1 MSCARIS
8 YHSKLRLLQLMTLA
22 NIYIFVRTENI
33 LQVGRISVSIMD
45 IVAKIVVF
53 LSIFSWTQAE
63 KIFVDFNGYVIKVP
77 KEKIIRT

>member
-1 MSCARIS
+1 
-8 YHSKLRLLQLMTLA
+8 MTLA